1 MAHVVPRERTVT
13 AVDYPSSDGKPVAE
27 SDFQLTV
34 LTYAREA
41 LRSHFR
47 TREDVYVA
55 ANLLIYH
62 REGDVEARVAPD
74 VFMVVGA
81 SNHERMSY
89 LLWQEP
95 KAPDWVLEITSRST
109 RHEDQGRKREL
120 YRRLGVSEY
129 WQYDPTGDYLR
140 PVLQGLEL
148 VAGEY
153 EALPSRERGDGTL
166 AMASAVLG
174 LELRVTDRGLRFHD
188 PETGRDLLTHAE
200 ERASRQQAEA
210 ERREERAA
218 RRQEEV
224 ARRQAEAKWH
234 QAETRIRE
242 LEALLRTRA
251 AEAHDAERLPD
262 DRERPDA

>member
-1 MAHVVPRERTVT
+1 M
-13 AVDYPSSDGKPVAE
+13 
-27 SDFQLTV
+27 
-34 LTYAREA
+34 
-41 LRSHFR
+41 
-47 TREDVYVA
+47 
-55 ANLLIYH
+55 
-62 REGDVEARVAPD
+62 
-74 VFMVVGA
+74 VGA

-129 WQYDPTGDYLR
+129 RQFDPTGDYLR

-153 EALPSRERGDGTL
+153 QEMPCRERGDGTL
-166 AMASAVLG
+166 VMASAVPG
-174 LELRVTDRGLRFHD
+174 LELRVTGRGLRFHD

-200 ERASRQQAEA
+200 ERA
-210 ERREERAA
+210 
-218 RRQEEV
+218 
-224 ARRQAEAKWH
+224 ARRQAEAKW
-234 QAETRIRE
+234 QRAEARIRE

-251 AEAHDAERLPD
+251 AEADDAERPPVI
-262 DRERPDA
+262 REQPDA

>member
-1 MAHVVPRERTVT
+1 MAHVVPRERTIRTVT

-62 REGDVEARVAPD
+62 REDDEEARVAPD
-74 VFMVVGA
+74 VFVVMGA

-129 WQYDPTGDYLR
+129 WQFDPTGDYLR

-153 EALPSRERGDGTL
+153 EALPCRERGDGTL
-166 AMASAVLG
+166 VMASAVLG
-174 LELRVTDRGLRFHD
+174 LELRVTGRGLRFHD
-188 PETGRDLLTHAE
+188 PETGRYLLTYAE
-200 ERASRQQAEA
+200 EQA

-218 RRQEEV
+218 RRQ
-224 ARRQAEAKWH
+224 AEAKWQ

-242 LEALLRTRA
+242 LEALLRTHA
-251 AEAHDAERLPD
+251 AEADGAERPPD
-262 DRERPDA
+262 DREQPDA